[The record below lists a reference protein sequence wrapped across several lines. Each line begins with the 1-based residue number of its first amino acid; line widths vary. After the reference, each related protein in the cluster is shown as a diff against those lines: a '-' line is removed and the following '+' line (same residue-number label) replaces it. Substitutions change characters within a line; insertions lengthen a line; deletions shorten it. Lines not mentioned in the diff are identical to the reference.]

1 MGQYFSSYNTNPVN
15 YDCPVCQSSGK
26 LPNSGGRFFIINETQ
41 CKCNGC
47 NSVFDKSRFFK
58 TADNTNT
65 NTPPPVI
72 DGN

>member
-47 NSVFDKSRFFK
+47 NSVFDKATFFK
-58 TADNTNT
+58 TAD

-72 DGN
+72 DGNYTF